1 MRKYIENIK
10 KNIFLITIF
19 LVAAWWNILLI
30 NDSLHSKYSLLSIN
44 LSYFALF
51 LVILFYGSILY
62 LIYKNDRFSKLLK
75 VTLYTIYSLYF
86 FLSCYVLLTSVDIFL
101 FNLVY
106 LCYDIILVLAGIVYA
121 IYMVFNRRKLER
133 IDEKYTIFGWWFFF
147 VTYFFMISF
156 IRYI

>member
-1 MRKYIENIK
+1 MENIK
-10 KNIFLITIF
+10 TNILWVSICQ
-19 LVAAWWNILLI
+19 VGAWWATLLCK
-30 NDSLHSKYSLLSIN
+30 DSLVYAYID
-44 LSYFALF
+44 YVALF
-51 LVILFYGSILY
+51 LVILFYGAILY
-62 LIYKNDRFSKLLK
+62 LIYKNDKFSKLLK
-75 VTLYTIYSLYF
+75 NALYTIYSLYF

-133 IDEKYTIFGWWFFF
+133 IDEKYTIYGWWFFF
-147 VTYFFMISF
+147 VTYLFMISF